1 MNRPHLKPLL
11 LSSTLLGIAAASLS
25 VVAPASAQE
34 ATAAAQDKDSDVV
47 VITGTRIARE
57 GYVSSSPITTIDAD
71 ELSLKQPVDV
81 EEVLRAMP
89 QFLPGNGGQVNNGSS
104 GTSTLDLRG
113 LSTPRT
119 LPLIDGKRMV
129 AFDPNGLFDVTSIP
143 LALLERVDVVTGGAS
158 AVYGSDAIAGV
169 VNFILNDDF
178 QGMQL
183 DTSYSITDHG
193 DGETENIQ
201 GTIGSGFDDG
211 RGNVVLSLG
220 YANRESVYQTRG
232 PGSATPGASFTTT
245 PTATDAPGPLGDAQF
260 AQNGDLVAF
269 YQGFDFNP
277 QNLYQSPQKRWNATA
292 LAKYTFNDNVE
303 AYSRFIYSASTSAPQ
318 LASSGTF
325 GFSFDVPLNNPFLSP
340 QASNY
345 FAANNPVAT
354 CSNAAAGDC
363 VNVPLYWRGV
373 AVGPRQYVFQYDTF
387 QGLVGARGDFFG
399 WNWDVAAAH
408 GETSLQRQQNN
419 DIDAA
424 KVQQALFASS
434 PTTCFDPSNGCT
446 PLNLFLP
453 STPINPAALDF
464 IRLNLQ
470 VQSLTTQDYVTASVN
485 RDLGD
490 FKSPF
495 ATSPIG
501 VAAGFEYR
509 DEASDYRPDAA
520 SQSGASPGFGPTLP
534 TKGRFDVSEFFG
546 EAIIPVVENAPL
558 AESINLELGYRT
570 SDYSTSGN
578 VESFKIGADWAPV
591 SDIRFRSMF
600 QRAVRAANIAEL
612 FSPFNAGTGDLLIDP
627 CANGTVGTPIT
638 GALRALC
645 IATGVPAAAI
655 DNATITQPTA
665 GQVNAFFGG
674 DPTVTPEEADTITF
688 GMVWQPSFVP
698 GLALTLDYY
707 DITVDNAISI
717 RPNYDIVD
725 ACYNVTRNT
734 TLSAADAD
742 CAIIHRNPVSGKIQG
757 DLIYGIEQITQNIGE
772 VHAEGIDYSVRY
784 GWDIGEWGSIDAS
797 LDGTYVMDSS
807 YLPSSDALRVDCVGH
822 YGKQCGLPSTVSGST
837 GGPTPEHHF
846 VQRTTWKFGAFDVS
860 YLWRY
865 IAGSTVDPTQGPNS
879 TIPAG
884 FRTTGESAAIPD
896 YNYID
901 LAASWQV
908 TDWAKLKF
916 GVTNVTDEDAPFVE
930 TSTGSTPFNSGNT
943 YPSTYDVLGRV
954 FTVGV
959 QTKF

>member
-1 MNRPHLKPLL
+1 MNRSQLKPLL
-11 LSSTLLGIAAASLS
+11 LSSTLLSLAGMSLIA
-25 VVAPASAQE
+25 VAPAMAQQ
-34 ATAAAQDKDSDVV
+34 TAPQAAEDNDVV
-47 VITGTRIARE
+47 VVTGTRIARE

-71 ELSLKQPVDV
+71 ELSLKQPIDV
-81 EEVLRAMP
+81 EEVLRSMP

-129 AFDPNGLFDVTSIP
+129 AFDPNGLFDVTAIP

-158 AVYGSDAIAGV
+158 AVYGSDAVAGV

-178 QGMQL
+178 QGVQL
-183 DTSYSITDHG
+183 DTTYSITDHG

-201 GTIGSGFDDG
+201 GTIGAGFDDG
-211 RGNVVLSLG
+211 RGNVVLSMG
-220 YANRESVYQTRG
+220 YANKEAVYQTRG
-232 PGSATPGASFTTT
+232 PGSATPGNSFTTT

-260 AQNGDLVAF
+260 ANNGDLVAF

-292 LAKYTFNDNVE
+292 LAKYAFNDNVE

-325 GFSFDVPLNNPFLSP
+325 GFSFDVPLNNPFLST

-345 FAANNPVAT
+345 FAANNPIAA
-354 CSNAAAGDC
+354 CSNAAAGNC

-373 AVGPRQYVFQYDTF
+373 AVGPRQYSFQYDTF
-387 QGLVGARGDFFG
+387 QGLVGLRGDFLG
-399 WNWDVAAAH
+399 WDWDIAAAH

-419 DIDAA
+419 DLDAA

-434 PTTCFDPSNGCT
+434 TTTCFDPSNGCA

-453 STPINPAALDF
+453 STAIIPAALDF

-470 VQSLTTQDYVTASVN
+470 VQSLTTQDYVTGSIS

-490 FKSPF
+490 FKSPM
-495 ATSPIG
+495 ASSPIA
-501 VAAGFEYR
+501 VSLGFEYR
-509 DEASDYRPDAA
+509 DESADYRPDSA

-534 TKGRFDVSEFFG
+534 TRGRYDVSEYFG
-546 EAIIPVVENAPL
+546 EAIIPVVENAPF
-558 AESINLELGYRT
+558 AESINVELGYRT

-578 VESFKIGADWAPV
+578 VESYKYGADWAPI
-591 SDIRFRSMF
+591 SDIRFRTMF
-600 QRAVRAANIAEL
+600 QRAVRAANISEL

-627 CANGTVGTPIT
+627 CANGSAGSPLT
-638 GALRALC
+638 GQLRALC
-645 IATGVPAAAI
+645 IATGVPQAAI
-655 DNATITQPTA
+655 DGGTITQPTS

-674 DPTVTPEEADTITF
+674 DPNVTPEEADTVTF
-688 GMVWQPSFVP
+688 GVVWQPSFLP
-698 GLALTLDYY
+698 GLAVTLDYY

-725 ACYNVTRNT
+725 GCYNVARNPT
-734 TLSAADAD
+734 MSAADGD
-742 CAIIHRNPVSGKIQG
+742 CSIITRNPTSGKIQG
-757 DLIYGIEQITQNIGE
+757 DLIYGIEQITQNIGD

-784 GWDIGEWGSIDAS
+784 EWDLGQWGGLEAA

-807 YLPSSDALRVDCVGH
+807 YAPAPDAARVDCVGH

-846 VQRTTWKFGAFDVS
+846 VQRTTWTFGDFDVS

-879 TIPAG
+879 SIPAG
-884 FRTTGESAAIPD
+884 FRTTGESATIPD

-901 LAASWQV
+901 LAASWQI

-916 GVTNVTDEDAPFVE
+916 GIANVTDEEAPFVE
-930 TSTGSTPFNSGNT
+930 TETGSTPYNSGNT

-954 FTVGV
+954 FTFGV
-959 QTKF
+959 TTKF

>member
-1 MNRPHLKPLL
+1 MNRPQLKPLL
-11 LSSTLLGIAAASLS
+11 LSSTLLSLAGMS
-25 VVAPASAQE
+25 LATVAPAMAQE
-34 ATAAAQDKDSDVV
+34 SPQAAEDNDVV
-47 VITGTRIARE
+47 VVTGTRIARE
-57 GYVSSSPITTIDAD
+57 GYVSSSPITTIDAS
-71 ELSLKQPVDV
+71 EIERKQPVDV

-158 AVYGSDAIAGV
+158 AVYGSDAVAGV

-178 QGMQL
+178 QGVQL

-201 GTIGSGFDDG
+201 GTIGAGFDDG
-211 RGNVVLSLG
+211 RGNVVLSIG
-220 YANRESVYQTRG
+220 YANKESVYQTRG
-232 PGSATPGASFTTT
+232 PGSATPGNSFTTN

-260 AQNGDLVAF
+260 DNNGNLVPF

-277 QNLYQSPQKRWNATA
+277 QNLYQSPQKRWNAAA
-292 LAKYTFNDNVE
+292 LAKYAFNDDIE
-303 AYSRFIYSASTSAPQ
+303 AYSRFIYSGSTSSPQ

-325 GFSFDVPLNNPFLSP
+325 GFSFEVPLDNPFLSP

-345 FAANNPVAT
+345 FAANNPVAA
-354 CSNAAAGDC
+354 CSEADAGDC
-363 VNVPLYWRGV
+363 VTVPLYWRGV
-373 AVGPRQYVFQYDTF
+373 AVGPRQYTFQYDTI
-387 QGLVGARGDFFG
+387 QALVGLRGNFFG
-399 WNWDVAAAH
+399 WDWDIAAAH

-424 KVQQALFASS
+424 KVQQALFAE
-434 PTTCFDPSNGCT
+434 TTTACYDDSNGCA

-453 STPINPAALDF
+453 STAINPAALDF

-470 VQSLTTQDYVTASVN
+470 VQSLTTQDYVTGSIS

-490 FKSPF
+490 FKSPM
-495 ATSPIG
+495 ASSPIA
-501 VAAGFEYR
+501 VSLGFEVR
-509 DEASDYRPDAA
+509 DESSDYRPDAA

-534 TKGRFDVSEFFG
+534 TRGRYDVQEYFG
-546 EAIIPVVENAPL
+546 EAIIPLVENAPF
-558 AESINLELGYRT
+558 ADSINVELGYRT
-570 SDYSTSGN
+570 SDYSTSGK
-578 VESFKIGADWAPV
+578 VESYKYGADWAPV
-591 SDIRFRSMF
+591 EDLRFRTMF
-600 QRAVRAANIAEL
+600 QRAVRAANIGEL
-612 FSPFNAGTGDLLIDP
+612 FNPFTAGTGDLLVDP
-627 CANGTVGTPIT
+627 CANGTAADPLT
-638 GALRALC
+638 GQLRALC
-645 IATGVPAAAI
+645 IATGVPTAAI
-655 DNATITQPTA
+655 DGGTITQPTA
-665 GQVNAFFGG
+665 GQVNSFFGG
-674 DPTVTPEEADTITF
+674 DPTVTPEEADTITL
-688 GMVWQPSFVP
+688 GLVWQPSFVP
-698 GLALTLDYY
+698 GLAVTLDYY

-725 ACYNVTRNT
+725 ACYNIARNPT
-734 TLSAADAD
+734 MSAADPD
-742 CAIIHRNPVSGKIQG
+742 CAIITRNPTSGKIQG
-757 DLIYGIEQITQNIGE
+757 DLIYGIEQVTQNIGE

-784 GWDIGEWGSIDAS
+784 RWDLGQWGGLEAA

-807 YLPSSDALRVDCVGH
+807 YLPSEDAQRVNCVAH

-846 VQRTTWKFGAFDVS
+846 VQRTTWTFGDFDVS

-865 IAGSTVDPTQGPNS
+865 LSESTVDPTQAAD
-879 TIPAG
+879 TDA
-884 FRTTGESAAIPD
+884 ESASIPD
-896 YNYID
+896 YHYID

-916 GVTNVTDEDAPFVE
+916 GVTNVFDKEAPFVATE
-930 TSTGSTPFNSGNT
+930 TGSTPYNSGNT

-959 QTKF
+959 TTKF